1 MNQSG
6 GGKLP
11 PLKVCLQVDECEI
24 PMEIDTGASMSIMSE
39 DTYRKIWPTRKL
51 EVSNVKLQTY
61 SKEPLPVV
69 GAQNVQVYYEGQSAS
84 LPLIVVKGD
93 GPTLLGR
100 NWLGTIRI
108 DWCKIHYTPS
118 AGLQNLLEKY
128 DTVFQDKLGSFKGRQ
143 AKIEVDPDPI
153 PHFCKA
159 RTLPY
164 SMRAK
169 VEEEIDRLVSEG
181 ILEPVEYADWAAP
194 VVAVLKSDRKSIRLC
209 GDFRMT
215 VNPVAKLHRHPIPRV
230 EDLFA
235 TLQGGKKFTKL
246 DLSQA
251 YQQLPLH
258 PDSRKYVVINTHK
271 GLFRYTR
278 LPYGISSAPGIFQ
291 KEMDNLLA
299 GIPGVVVYL
308 DILVTGTT
316 EKEHLR
322 SLEEVLRR
330 LHKSGLR
337 ARKSKCL
344 FMAPSVSY
352 LGHKIDAE
360 GLHPLPDKLQAV
372 KAAPTPRNVS
382 ELKSY
387 LGLLTY
393 YGKFLPNLSTR
404 LQPLYQLLTKDCQWK
419 WSKAQEKA
427 FQESKDLLQSS
438 QLLVHFNPQ
447 LPIILA
453 CDASAFGIGAVL
465 AHLMPDGS
473 EKPIGYASR
482 TLNKAERNYS
492 QLEKEGLSC
501 VFGIKHFYSY
511 LFGHPFEL
519 ITDHKPLLGL
529 WGEKKPTSPQASAR
543 IRRWALYLS
552 LFEYTLKFRRTSA
565 HSNADALSHLPL
577 PVEPAIAKTPPE
589 LVLLAEH
596 LDNSPVTA
604 EQIRIG
610 TRRDPVLSQVMQFLQ
625 QGWPSIQRDNPQLTP
640 FFAKKDEL
648 SLYNGCILWGTRV
661 VVPVPYHDAVLTELH
676 DGHPGMARMKS
687 LARMY
692 VWWPGIASDIEKTVR
707 QCTECQLHQS
717 TPPVAPLQPWQWP
730 TRPWARL
737 HLDYAGPVK
746 GRMYLIIVDAHSKW
760 IEAVCTPSATSA
772 AVIEELNVLFA
783 QFGLPDTIVTDNGTC
798 FVSAEFAVYLKKYGI
813 KHITSAPYHPATN
826 GMAERAV
833 QIVKQGLRKITQ
845 GSIRTRLAKILKA
858 YRLTPH
864 STTGM
869 SPAEMLLGRRPKSRL
884 DLLKPMT
891 AERIEANQW
900 KQKKQ
905 HDVRANDRC
914 FQEGDTVFV
923 KNFQSGD
930 KWLPGVIS
938 KRTGPVSFVVQLS
951 DGRERRCHQDQL
963 QKRTVEVTV
972 DSPVE
977 TETPVPRTSATD
989 QHSSSET
996 EVSSAVPNSNVVPEQ
1011 ATVASEQS
1019 AHSSPL
1025 RKTYPTRRRT
1035 TVQRYEPML

>member
-1 MNQSG
+1 
-6 GGKLP
+6 
-11 PLKVCLQVDECEI
+11 
-24 PMEIDTGASMSIMSE
+24 
-39 DTYRKIWPTRKL
+39 
-51 EVSNVKLQTY
+51 
-61 SKEPLPVV
+61 
-69 GAQNVQVYYEGQSAS
+69 
-84 LPLIVVKGD
+84 
-93 GPTLLGR
+93 
-100 NWLGTIRI
+100 
-108 DWCKIHYTPS
+108 
-118 AGLQNLLEKY
+118 
-128 DTVFQDKLGSFKGRQ
+128 
-143 AKIEVDPDPI
+143 
-153 PHFCKA
+153 
-159 RTLPY
+159 
-164 SMRAK
+164 
-169 VEEEIDRLVSEG
+169 
-181 ILEPVEYADWAAP
+181 
-194 VVAVLKSDRKSIRLC
+194 
-209 GDFRMT
+209 
-215 VNPVAKLHRHPIPRV
+215 
-230 EDLFA
+230 
-235 TLQGGKKFTKL
+235 
-246 DLSQA
+246 
-251 YQQLPLH
+251 
-258 PDSRKYVVINTHK
+258 
-271 GLFRYTR
+271 
-278 LPYGISSAPGIFQ
+278 
-291 KEMDNLLA
+291 
-299 GIPGVVVYL
+299 
-308 DILVTGTT
+308 
-316 EKEHLR
+316 
-322 SLEEVLRR
+322 
-330 LHKSGLR
+330 
-337 ARKSKCL
+337 
-344 FMAPSVSY
+344 MAPSVSY

-404 LQPLYQLLTKDCQWK
+404 LQPLYQLLTKDSQWK

-453 CDASAFGIGAVL
+453 CDASAFGIRAVL

-529 WGEKKPTSPQASAR
+529 WGEKKPISPQASAR
-543 IRRWALYLS
+543 IRQWALYLS

-565 HSNADALSHLPL
+565 HSNADALSRLPL

-610 TRRDPVLSQVMQFLQ
+610 TCRDPVLSQVMQFLQ
-625 QGWPSIQRDNPQLTP
+625 QGWSSVQRDNPQLTP

-661 VVPVPYHDAVLTELH
+661 VVPVPYHDAVLTKLH
-676 DGHPGMARMKS
+676 DGHPGMVRMKS

-692 VWWPGIASDIEKTVR
+692 IWWPGIASDIEKTVR
-707 QCTECQLHQS
+707 QCIECQFHQS

-730 TRPWARL
+730 TRLWARL

-746 GRMYLIIVDAHSKW
+746 GKMYLIIVDAHSKW
-760 IEAVCTPSATSA
+760 IKAICTPSATSA

-813 KHITSAPYHPATN
+813 KHITSTPYHPATN
-826 GMAERAV
+826 SMAERAV

-845 GSIRTRLAKILKA
+845 GSIRIRLAKILKA

-864 STTGM
+864 STTGI

-905 HDVRANDRC
+905 HDVRVNDRC

-923 KNFQSGD
+923 SVWRQM
-930 KWLPGVIS
+930 
-938 KRTGPVSFVVQLS
+938 
-951 DGRERRCHQDQL
+951 
-963 QKRTVEVTV
+963 
-972 DSPVE
+972 
-977 TETPVPRTSATD
+977 
-989 QHSSSET
+989 
-996 EVSSAVPNSNVVPEQ
+996 
-1011 ATVASEQS
+1011 VAWCN
-1019 AHSSPL
+1019 
-1025 RKTYPTRRRT
+1025 K
-1035 TVQRYEPML
+1035 